1 MNIIAETACNAR
13 SFLTSSAGFAKIGR
27 KQAKYGGMRMKI
39 GIIGAM
45 DVEVETLRSRM
56 EGAKLETVSGM
67 QFAQGRLAGCDAVV
81 AVAGVGKVSAAM
93 CAQTLILRYQPD
105 VVINTGVAGGIGPD
119 LKVLDVVLATAVVQ
133 HDMDTSPLGDPV
145 GYISGLGCVEMPCDA
160 ALCAA
165 LADAAARAG
174 IEVRRGLVASGD
186 QFIASAEQI
195 ARIRAHFD
203 AQAAEMEGGAIG
215 QVCTANGV
223 PFAVLRAISDGGNE
237 EAKMSYPQFVQRAS
251 ERSVRILMEYLQ
263 A

>member
-1 MNIIAETACNAR
+1 
-13 SFLTSSAGFAKIGR
+13 
-27 KQAKYGGMRMKI
+27 MKI

-45 DVEVETLRSRM
+45 DVEVEALRSRM
-56 EGAKLETVSGM
+56 EGATLETVSGM

-174 IEVRRGLVASGD
+174 IAVRRGLVASGD

-215 QVCTANGV
+215 QVSTANGV